1 MNVNQRRTRKRNR
14 LQTLSLF
21 AGLIVIL
28 SLAAAGCSAL
38 SGPGAAPTEPP
49 REPFSARS
57 ESEDGAVVEWSGYT
71 NGYQPGEEAEF
82 EINIQNNTENT
93 WEGRL
98 CLNLLAGDSPTVLA
112 TLANRRIDLSTG
124 AGFSDTLAVRFPEDL
139 DSGVYG
145 LSLVVRRP
153 GGPMVEMIPLQF
165 GDTAETSQPATQ
177 RDMDASL
184 AACPPTTGAD
194 ALVEMARNDLA
205 ERLEIPVEDIET
217 VSVKPTEFPD
227 ASLGVPEEGQVYAQV
242 VTPGYVIV
250 LKANQQNYQYHAADQ
265 RVILVPE
272 ESAEM
277 PGEPTPPPSKASPEQ
292 EALAS
297 LATSLLAERLGIG
310 VEKIKVQEVTPVA
323 FPDASLGVPEE
334 GQMYAQ
340 VVTPGYIILLKH
352 NQETYRYHGAG
363 DRVVFVPDEAL
374 PVNLVPTPTPQDPG
388 ALETPQDGEIVT
400 LPVHIQ
406 AYVGQPGDELTV
418 ILRWEDGTEL
428 SDQFTTLEGPRGES
442 LLIDSIDWQ
451 TESQPPR
458 PDGPQAVLIIEN
470 SAGEVLAQR
479 SITVVGADHPDSQ
492 RIDLTWLLGEN
503 LETEQR
509 QVLVEEQIE
518 RTAVEELLW
527 GPPPRNLAGFRTALP
542 TPEEVLTYP
551 GRGPDWGVR
560 VELLDLTI
568 EEGTAT
574 VNFSK
579 EMRSYG
585 GGSARVTAIRDQIS
599 RTLTQFET
607 VEQVI
612 IAVEGETEGVLQP

>member
-1 MNVNQRRTRKRNR
+1 MNKHFNLLGKKNEQRW
-14 LQTLSLF
+14 LVGLVFILVSLLF
-21 AGLIVIL
+21 
-28 SLAAAGCSAL
+28 AAGCSAL
-38 SGPGAAPTEPP
+38 TGTDTAPTTPP

-71 NGYQPGEEAEF
+71 DGYQPGEETEF
-82 EINIQNNTENT
+82 EITIQNNTENT

-98 CLNLLAGDSPTVLA
+98 CLNLLAGDSSTVLA
-112 TLANRRIDLSTG
+112 TLASRRIDLSTG
-124 AGFSDTLAVRFPEDL
+124 VGFSDTMAVRFPEDL
-139 DSGVYG
+139 DPGFYS

-153 GGPMVEMIPLQF
+153 GGPLVEIIPLQF
-165 GDTAETSQPATQ
+165 GDTEETSQPATQ
-177 RDMDASL
+177 RDMNASL
-184 AACPPTTGAD
+184 AACPPLTGAD
-194 ALVEMARNDLA
+194 ALEEMAKNDLA
-205 ERLEIPVEDIET
+205 KKLDIPVEDIET

-227 ASLGVPEEGQVYAQV
+227 ASLGVPEEGELYAQV

-250 LKANQQNYQYHAADQ
+250 LKANQKNYQYHAADQ
-265 RVILVPE
+265 RVILVPG

-277 PGEPTPPPSKASPEQ
+277 PGEPTPPPSEASPEQ
-292 EALAS
+292 EALVD
-297 LATSLLAERLGIG
+297 LAESMLAERLGIG
-310 VEKIKVQEVTPVA
+310 LEEIEVQEVTPVQ

-340 VVTPGYIILLKH
+340 VVTPGYVILLQH
-352 NQETYRYHGAG
+352 NQETYQYHASG
-363 DRVVFVPDEAL
+363 DRVVFVPYEAL
-374 PVNLVPTPTPQDPG
+374 PVELVPTPTPQDPG
-388 ALETPQDGEIVT
+388 GLETPQDGEIVT
-400 LPVHIQ
+400 LPVHIL
-406 AYVGQPGDELTV
+406 ANIGQPGDELTV

-428 SDQFTTLEGPRGES
+428 SNQFPTLEGPQGEN

-451 TESQPPR
+451 TESQPPQ
-458 PDGPQAVLIIEN
+458 PDGPQASLIIEN

-509 QVLVEEQIE
+509 QVLVEGQIE

-551 GRGPDWGVR
+551 GRQPDWGVR
-560 VELLDLTI
+560 VELLALTI

-579 EMRSYG
+579 EMRAYG
-585 GGSARVTAIRDQIS
+585 GGSARVTAIRDQIT
-599 RTLTQFET
+599 RTLTQFES